1 MKQSKLPLAFTL
13 IELLVVIAIIAMLAG
28 IATPVFAAIM
38 MNGRQ
43 TAALASA
50 KQVAL
55 ALRVYANDHDGAY
68 PARRNSY
75 DEEILTAND
84 ALRSLFPAYLDSEKV
99 FVVGGSKAGAS
110 ADNKMEDQAQML
122 ARGENHWAYVEGLG
136 TSSNSNWPL
145 LVDHTDGS
153 GTYGKHESEL
163 GGTWKGTKTIV
174 IRTDGSGVIEP
185 LLGGGEKRYLPRF
198 DDKTKNALQLA
209 DYMGDGVR
217 LLEPAL

>member
-1 MKQSKLPLAFTL
+1 MKTSRLHSAFTL

-28 IATPVFAAIM
+28 IATPVYAAIM

-50 KQVAL
+50 KQVGL

-68 PARRNSY
+68 PAKHNSY
-75 DEEILTAND
+75 DEEIISAND
-84 ALRSLFPAYLDSEKV
+84 ALRSLIPAYLDNEKV

-110 ADNKMEDQAQML
+110 ADNQIEDQTQMV
-122 ARGENHWAYVEGLG
+122 ARGENHWAYVEGLT

-145 LVDHTDGS
+145 LVDHTDGA
-153 GTYGKHESEL
+153 GTYGKLEGDL
-163 GGTWKGTKTIV
+163 GGTWKGTKAII
-174 IRTDGSGVIEP
+174 IRADGSGAIEP

-198 DDKTKNALQLA
+198 NDKTKNALQLA
-209 DYMGDGVR
+209 DYMGASVR